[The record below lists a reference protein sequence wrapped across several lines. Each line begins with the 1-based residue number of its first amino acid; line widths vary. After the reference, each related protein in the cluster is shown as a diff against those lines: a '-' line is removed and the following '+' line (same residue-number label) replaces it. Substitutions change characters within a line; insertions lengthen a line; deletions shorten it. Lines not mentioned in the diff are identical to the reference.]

1 MTVGSAVRE
10 ARSMLWTL
18 AGIALVLLVLGCATL
33 LHGTAQQV
41 GMSRTSPGAHVAVD
55 NVPPGQTTDMANLTR
70 KDPPVVNI
78 VIPEA
83 HPRKRHATPRA
94 GSEAISVLLV
104 SLVFR

>member
-1 MTVGSAVRE
+1 MTASGE
-10 ARSMLWTL
+10 ARASRSMLWTL
-18 AGIALVLLVLGCATL
+18 AGIALVLLGLGCATL
-33 LHGTAQQV
+33 LHSAAQQV
-41 GMSRTSPGAHVAVD
+41 GRSRTPPGAYIAVE

-70 KDPPVVNI
+70 KAPPVVNI

-83 HPRKRHATPRA
+83 HQRKRPATPRA